1 MSHSDFYSMLLLE
14 SLCSS
19 LLPSVA
25 PHAVGF
31 AERSPFAFLA
41 LEPVRL
47 LAVGPCRWRIRK
59 GSFEPELVAHR
70 APLTSMLSGFGEP
83 TGSYRCRANSK
94 SMREVS

>member
-14 SLCSS
+14 SLSSS

-25 PHAVGF
+25 LHAVGF

-41 LEPVRL
+41 LEPVHL
-47 LAVGPCRWRIRK
+47 LAVWPYRWRIRK

-70 APLTSMLSGFGEP
+70 APLTSMFFGFAIS
-83 TGSYRCRANSK
+83 TGSYRCRANSN
-94 SMREVS
+94 SIREVS